1 MSLKSKDKRTFKG
14 SVKNCLDGIGYVT
27 KSEKNF
33 KREIAL
39 GIIALILSY
48 ILKIDKIEFIIVL
61 TMICLVLTTE
71 IINTA
76 IERAVDLVT
85 KEYHELARIAKDV
98 SAGSVLVTS
107 IFSLIIGIIIF
118 IPKIITLLGGL

>member
-1 MSLKSKDKRTFKG
+1 MSLKSKGKRTFKG
-14 SVKNCLDGIGYVT
+14 SVKNCLDGISYVI
-27 KSEKNF
+27 KNEKNF

-48 ILKIDKIEFIIVL
+48 ILKIDKIEFIIIL
-61 TMICLVLTTE
+61 TMICLVLTAE

-76 IERAVDLVT
+76 IERTVDLVT

-107 IFSLIIGIIIF
+107 TFALIIGIIIF
-118 IPKIITLLGGL
+118 MPKIITLLGGL

>member
-1 MSLKSKDKRTFKG
+1 MNLKSKDKRTFKG

-61 TMICLVLTTE
+61 TMICLVLTAE

-76 IERAVDLVT
+76 VERTVDLVT

>member
-1 MSLKSKDKRTFKG
+1 MSLKSKGKRTFKG
-14 SVKNCLDGIGYVT
+14 SVKNCLDGISYVT
-27 KSEKNF
+27 KNEKNF

-61 TMICLVLTTE
+61 TMICLVLTAE

>member
-14 SVKNCLDGIGYVT
+14 SVKNCLDGISYVT
-27 KSEKNF
+27 KNEKNF
-33 KREIAL
+33 KREIVL

-61 TMICLVLTTE
+61 TMICLVLTAE

>member
-14 SVKNCLDGIGYVT
+14 SVKNCLDGISYVT

-98 SAGSVLVTS
+98 SAGSVLVTN
-107 IFSLIIGIIIF
+107 IFALIIGIIIF

>member
-14 SVKNCLDGIGYVT
+14 SVKNCLDGISYVT

-39 GIIALILSY
+39 GIIALILAY
-48 ILKIDKIEFIIVL
+48 ILKIDKIEFIIIL

-76 IERAVDLVT
+76 IERTVDLVT

-107 IFSLIIGIIIF
+107 IFALIIGIIIF

>member
-14 SVKNCLDGIGYVT
+14 SVKNCLDGISYVT

-61 TMICLVLTTE
+61 TMICLVLTAE

-76 IERAVDLVT
+76 VERTVDLVT

>member
-1 MSLKSKDKRTFKG
+1 MSLKSKDKRPFKG
-14 SVKNCLDGIGYVT
+14 SVKNCLDGISYVT
-27 KSEKNF
+27 KNEKNF

-48 ILKIDKIEFIIVL
+48 ILKIDKIEFIIIL
-61 TMICLVLTTE
+61 TMICLVLTAE

-76 IERAVDLVT
+76 IERTVDLVT

-107 IFSLIIGIIIF
+107 IFALIIGIIIF

>member
-33 KREIAL
+33 KREIVL

-61 TMICLVLTTE
+61 TMICLVLTAE

-76 IERAVDLVT
+76 VERTVDLVT

>member
-85 KEYHELARIAKDV
+85 KEYHELAKIAKDV

-118 IPKIITLLGGL
+118 IPKIIILLGGL

>member
-1 MSLKSKDKRTFKG
+1 MSLKSKGKRTFKG
-14 SVKNCLDGIGYVT
+14 SVKNCLDGISYVT
-27 KSEKNF
+27 KNEKNF

-48 ILKIDKIEFIIVL
+48 ILKIDKIEFIIIL
-61 TMICLVLTTE
+61 TMICLVLTAE

-76 IERAVDLVT
+76 IERTVDLVT

-107 IFSLIIGIIIF
+107 TFALIIEIIIF
-118 IPKIITLLGGL
+118 MPKIITLLGGL

>member
-14 SVKNCLDGIGYVT
+14 SVKNCLDGISYVT
-27 KSEKNF
+27 KNEKNF

-61 TMICLVLTTE
+61 TMICLVLTAE

-76 IERAVDLVT
+76 IERTVDLVT

-107 IFSLIIGIIIF
+107 IFALIIGIIIF

>member
-14 SVKNCLDGIGYVT
+14 SVKNCLDGISYVT

-107 IFSLIIGIIIF
+107 IFALIIGIIIF
-118 IPKIITLLGGL
+118 IPKIFTLLGGL

>member
-14 SVKNCLDGIGYVT
+14 SVKNCLDGISYVT
-27 KSEKNF
+27 KNEKNF

-39 GIIALILSY
+39 GIIALTLSY

-61 TMICLVLTTE
+61 TMICLVLTAE

-107 IFSLIIGIIIF
+107 TFALIIGIIIF
-118 IPKIITLLGGL
+118 MPKIITLLGGL

>member
-14 SVKNCLDGIGYVT
+14 SVKNCLDGISYVT
-27 KSEKNF
+27 KNEKNF

-48 ILKIDKIEFIIVL
+48 ILKIDKIEFIIIL

>member
-1 MSLKSKDKRTFKG
+1 MHLKSKGKRTFTG
-14 SVKNCLDGIGYVT
+14 SVKNCLDGISYVT

-39 GIIALILSY
+39 GIIALLLSY

-107 IFSLIIGIIIF
+107 IFALIIGIIIF
-118 IPKIITLLGGL
+118 MPKIIILLGGL

>member
-14 SVKNCLDGIGYVT
+14 SVKNCLDGISYVT
-27 KSEKNF
+27 KNEKNF

-61 TMICLVLTTE
+61 TMICLVFTTE

-107 IFSLIIGIIIF
+107 IFALIIGIIIF

>member
-14 SVKNCLDGIGYVT
+14 SVKNCLDGISYVT

-39 GIIALILSY
+39 GIMALILSY
-48 ILKIDKIEFIIVL
+48 ILKIDKIEFIIIL
-61 TMICLVLTTE
+61 TIICLVLTTV

-76 IERAVDLVT
+76 IERTVDLVT

-107 IFSLIIGIIIF
+107 IFALIIGIIIF

>member
-14 SVKNCLDGIGYVT
+14 SVKNCLDGISYVT
-27 KSEKNF
+27 KNEKNF

-76 IERAVDLVT
+76 IERTVDLVT

-107 IFSLIIGIIIF
+107 IFALIIGLIIF

>member
-1 MSLKSKDKRTFKG
+1 MNLKSKDKRTFKG
-14 SVKNCLDGIGYVT
+14 SVKNCLDGISYVT

>member
-14 SVKNCLDGIGYVT
+14 SVKNCLDGISYVT

-39 GIIALILSY
+39 GIIALLLSY

-107 IFSLIIGIIIF
+107 IFALTIGIIIF
-118 IPKIITLLGGL
+118 MPKIIILLGGL

>member
-1 MSLKSKDKRTFKG
+1 MSLKSKSKRTFKG
-14 SVKNCLDGIGYVT
+14 SVKNCLDGISYVT
-27 KSEKNF
+27 KNEKNF

-107 IFSLIIGIIIF
+107 TFALIIGIIIF
-118 IPKIITLLGGL
+118 MPKIITLLGGL

>member
-14 SVKNCLDGIGYVT
+14 SVKNCLDGISYVT
-27 KSEKNF
+27 KNEKNF

-48 ILKIDKIEFIIVL
+48 ILKIDKIEFIIIL
-61 TMICLVLTTE
+61 TMICLVLTAE

-76 IERAVDLVT
+76 IERTVDLVT
-85 KEYHELARIAKDV
+85 KEYQELARIAKDV

-107 IFSLIIGIIIF
+107 TFALIIGIIIF
-118 IPKIITLLGGL
+118 MPKIITLLGGL

>member
-14 SVKNCLDGIGYVT
+14 SVKNCLDGISYVT
-27 KSEKNF
+27 KNEKNF

-48 ILKIDKIEFIIVL
+48 ILKIDKIEFIIIL

-76 IERAVDLVT
+76 IERAVGLVT

-107 IFSLIIGIIIF
+107 IFALIIGIIIF

>member
-14 SVKNCLDGIGYVT
+14 SVKNCLDGISYVT

-33 KREIAL
+33 KREIVL

-61 TMICLVLTTE
+61 TMICLVLTAE

-76 IERAVDLVT
+76 IERTVDLVT

-107 IFSLIIGIIIF
+107 IFALIIGIIIF

>member
-1 MSLKSKDKRTFKG
+1 MSLKSKDKRTFKV
-14 SVKNCLDGIGYVT
+14 SVKNCLDGISYVT
-27 KSEKNF
+27 KNEKNF

-107 IFSLIIGIIIF
+107 IFALIIGIIIF

>member
-14 SVKNCLDGIGYVT
+14 SVKNCLDGISYVT

-39 GIIALILSY
+39 GIIALTLSY

-107 IFSLIIGIIIF
+107 IFALIIGIIIF

>member
-1 MSLKSKDKRTFKG
+1 MSLKSKGKRTFKG
-14 SVKNCLDGIGYVT
+14 SVKNCLDGISYVT
-27 KSEKNF
+27 KNEKNF

-48 ILKIDKIEFIIVL
+48 ILKIDKIEFIIIL
-61 TMICLVLTTE
+61 TMIRLVLTAE

-76 IERAVDLVT
+76 IERTVDLVT

-107 IFSLIIGIIIF
+107 IFALIIGIIIF

>member
-14 SVKNCLDGIGYVT
+14 SVKNCLDVISYVT
-27 KSEKNF
+27 KNEKNF
-33 KREIAL
+33 KREIAF

-48 ILKIDKIEFIIVL
+48 ILKIDKIEFIIIL

-118 IPKIITLLGGL
+118 IPKIIILLGGL

>member
-1 MSLKSKDKRTFKG
+1 MSLKSKGKRTFKG
-14 SVKNCLDGIGYVT
+14 SVKNCLDGISYVT

-48 ILKIDKIEFIIVL
+48 ILKIDKIEFIIIL
-61 TMICLVLTTE
+61 TMICLVLTAE

-76 IERAVDLVT
+76 IERTVDLVT

-107 IFSLIIGIIIF
+107 TFALIIGIIIF
-118 IPKIITLLGGL
+118 MPKIITLLGGL

>member
-14 SVKNCLDGIGYVT
+14 SVKNCLDGISYVT
-27 KSEKNF
+27 KNEKNF

-48 ILKIDKIEFIIVL
+48 ILKIDKIEFIIIL
-61 TMICLVLTTE
+61 TMICLVLTAE

>member
-1 MSLKSKDKRTFKG
+1 MSLKSKDKRTFKD
-14 SVKNCLDGIGYVT
+14 SVKNCLDGISYVT
-27 KSEKNF
+27 KNEKNF

-76 IERAVDLVT
+76 IERTVDLVT

-107 IFSLIIGIIIF
+107 IFALIIGIIIF

>member
-14 SVKNCLDGIGYVT
+14 SLDGISYVT

-48 ILKIDKIEFIIVL
+48 ILKIDKIEFIIIL

-76 IERAVDLVT
+76 IERTVDLVT

>member
-1 MSLKSKDKRTFKG
+1 MSLKSKGKRTFKG
-14 SVKNCLDGIGYVT
+14 SVKNCLDGISYVT
-27 KSEKNF
+27 KNEKNF

-48 ILKIDKIEFIIVL
+48 ILKIDKIEFIIIL
-61 TMICLVLTTE
+61 TMICLVLTAE

-76 IERAVDLVT
+76 IERTVDLVT

-107 IFSLIIGIIIF
+107 TFALIIGIIIF
-118 IPKIITLLGGL
+118 MPKIITLLGGV

>member
-14 SVKNCLDGIGYVT
+14 SVKNCLDGISYVT
-27 KSEKNF
+27 KNEKNF

-48 ILKIDKIEFIIVL
+48 ILKIDKIEFIIIL

-98 SAGSVLVTS
+98 SAGSGLVTS
-107 IFSLIIGIIIF
+107 IFALIIGIIIF